1 MDVNNFREKLK
12 KEIHEYMDMQI
23 SSRNVTAI
31 TDMIA
36 CLGALDAFEGAKDA
50 EHFDMSTAQKWVDG
64 MKNDDGTHGAHW
76 TIEQTTAVAES
87 LDIPLDPKRDFERG
101 AVSVGKQ
108 EAHKDLNENSSK
120 KLLDE
125 YKEKIGQIIIGYYQR
140 EHKGNIYVE
149 LGKVE
154 GVLPV
159 KYQSPR
165 EVYEKIY
172 EIEARNKN

>member
-87 LDIPLDPKRDFERG
+87 LDIPLDTISEYCWWATMNMMYSDYVNVAIDYKVDVPDFYANLAEAFLFDKDAGSPKQKLG
-101 AVSVGKQ
+101 A
-108 EAHKDLNENSSK
+108 
-120 KLLDE
+120 
-125 YKEKIGQIIIGYYQR
+125 YYSCIAK
-140 EHKGNIYVE
+140 HN
-149 LGKVE
+149 
-154 GVLPV
+154 
-159 KYQSPR
+159 
-165 EVYEKIY
+165 
-172 EIEARNKN
+172 

>member
-36 CLGALDAFEGAKDA
+36 CLSALDVFEGAKDA

-87 LDIPLDPKRDFERG
+87 LAIPLDTISEYCWWATMNMMYSDYVNVAIDYKVDVPDFYANLAEAFLFDKDAGSPKQKLG
-101 AVSVGKQ
+101 A
-108 EAHKDLNENSSK
+108 
-120 KLLDE
+120 
-125 YKEKIGQIIIGYYQR
+125 YYSC
-140 EHKGNIYVE
+140 I
-149 LGKVE
+149 
-154 GVLPV
+154 V
-159 KYQSPR
+159 KH
-165 EVYEKIY
+165 
-172 EIEARNKN
+172 N

>member
-1 MDVNNFREKLK
+1 MDVKNYREKLK

-87 LDIPLDPKRDFERG
+87 LDIPLDTISEYCWWATMNMMYSDYVNVAIDYKVDVPDFYANLAEAFLFDKDAGSPKQKLG
-101 AVSVGKQ
+101 A
-108 EAHKDLNENSSK
+108 
-120 KLLDE
+120 
-125 YKEKIGQIIIGYYQR
+125 YYSCIAK
-140 EHKGNIYVE
+140 HN
-149 LGKVE
+149 
-154 GVLPV
+154 
-159 KYQSPR
+159 
-165 EVYEKIY
+165 
-172 EIEARNKN
+172 

>member
-50 EHFDMSTAQKWVDG
+50 GDFDMSTAQKWVDG

-87 LDIPLDPKRDFERG
+87 LDIPLDTISEYCWWATMNMMYSDYVNVAIDYKVDVPDFYANLAEAFLFDKDAGSPKQKLG
-101 AVSVGKQ
+101 A
-108 EAHKDLNENSSK
+108 
-120 KLLDE
+120 
-125 YKEKIGQIIIGYYQR
+125 YYSCIAK
-140 EHKGNIYVE
+140 HN
-149 LGKVE
+149 
-154 GVLPV
+154 
-159 KYQSPR
+159 
-165 EVYEKIY
+165 
-172 EIEARNKN
+172 

>member
-36 CLGALDAFEGAKDA
+36 CLSALDVFEDAKDA

-76 TIEQTTAVAES
+76 SFTDTEQVRKSRGYKCDPTDFYALINMMYSDYYNTGHDFGVNTPDFYASLAHDFLNDADAQKNKTAKYYAC
-87 LDIPLDPKRDFERG
+87 I
-101 AVSVGKQ
+101 AN
-108 EAHKDLNENSSK
+108 HK
-120 KLLDE
+120 
-125 YKEKIGQIIIGYYQR
+125 
-140 EHKGNIYVE
+140 
-149 LGKVE
+149 
-154 GVLPV
+154 
-159 KYQSPR
+159 
-165 EVYEKIY
+165 
-172 EIEARNKN
+172 

>member
-87 LDIPLDPKRDFERG
+87 LDIPLDTISEYCWWATMNMMYSDYVNVARSEER
-101 AVSVGKQ
+101 
-108 EAHKDLNENSSK
+108 
-120 KLLDE
+120 
-125 YKEKIGQIIIGYYQR
+125 R
-140 EHKGNIYVE
+140 
-149 LGKVE
+149 
-154 GVLPV
+154 
-159 KYQSPR
+159 
-165 EVYEKIY
+165 
-172 EIEARNKN
+172 